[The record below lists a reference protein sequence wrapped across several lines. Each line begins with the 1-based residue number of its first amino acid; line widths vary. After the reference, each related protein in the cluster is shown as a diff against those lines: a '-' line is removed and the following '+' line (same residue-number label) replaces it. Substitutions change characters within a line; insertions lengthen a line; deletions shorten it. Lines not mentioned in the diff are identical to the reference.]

1 MSEDTKTEKA
11 TVYEVGFHIVPTVSP
26 ENLPKEVEAI
36 KAILGKVGAK
46 IVSEESPKM
55 MTLSYPMLKV
65 VGPKRDY
72 FEMAYFGWIKFE
84 GEPSVAVE
92 LKKALDISEKV
103 LRFIIVKTIRENTM
117 HGHKFVKEGASS
129 TRRAASTDISAQ
141 AGKKVEDA
149 KPETTPEELDKSIDK
164 LVIE

>member
-26 ENLPKEVEAI
+26 ENLGKEVDAI
-36 KAILGKVGAK
+36 KAILRNVGAK
-46 IVSEESPKM
+46 IISEEAPKM
-55 MTLSYPMLKV
+55 MNLAYEMLKV

-72 FEMAYFGWIKFE
+72 FETAYFGWIKFE
-84 GEPSVAVE
+84 SEPKAAVE

-117 HGHKFVKEGASS
+117 HGHKFVKEGAST
-129 TRRAASTDISAQ
+129 TRRVASTDASLQ
-141 AGKKVEDA
+141 AGKKSEDVKA
-149 KPETTPEELDKSIDK
+149 ETTPEELDKSIDK